1 MKTLI
6 LSSALTVALVI
17 TGCIDMESI
26 NQMAAEQRAAEAQR
40 RAARMTGASKDRI
53 LRKIADGKLTIAE
66 RLQWLEQVKDNATLY
81 EAFSRVITEYGKSD
95 KTENMILDA
104 IIRRIDVSTKADA
117 IKFINWRWKDA
128 RNAEGRLAWPEEMR
142 KECKELGMPL
152 I

>member
-53 LRKIADGKLTIAE
+53 LRKIADG
-66 RLQWLEQVKDNATLY
+66 N
-81 EAFSRVITEYGKSD
+81 
-95 KTENMILDA
+95 
-104 IIRRIDVSTKADA
+104 
-117 IKFINWRWKDA
+117 
-128 RNAEGRLAWPEEMR
+128 
-142 KECKELGMPL
+142 
-152 I
+152 